1 MVEASTYGSS
11 FMTLE
16 TLDPE
21 RLVAQACET
30 TRLTDFGE
38 DGWQTGF
45 ERLVDALC
53 REAALNEIGIQIAA
67 GEIGSYLC
75 NRLAL
80 TDWHRRH
87 PEVGAVDVA
96 PPIVI
101 VGQGRTG
108 TTILHDLMAQDPAN
122 RVPLT
127 WEVDRPLPPPETA
140 TFETD
145 PRIEEVQAQLDMTE
159 LLIPGFKAMH
169 PLGARLA
176 QECVRITAGDFRSLI
191 FPTQYRVPS
200 YARWLLADADMAHAY
215 RWHRRFLQVLQSRH
229 RATRWVLKSPGHLW
243 CLGDLLAEYPRA
255 LLVQTHRDPLKI
267 IASLGSLIATL
278 RRLASDETSIAE
290 AASEFADYLID
301 GLDRSVAT
309 RENGTVSPDR
319 IVDVQFSAFMA
330 DPLVAVR
337 TIYDRLGLE
346 LTADAEARMRA
357 FLAAHPQEEHGRHRY
372 RFADT
377 GLDPGEWRE
386 RTRRYQ
392 EYFDVP
398 SEP

>member
-1 MVEASTYGSS
+1 
-11 FMTLE
+11 MTLE

-38 DGWQTGF
+38 NGWQTGF

-53 REAALNEIGIQIAA
+53 REAALNEIGIQVAA
-67 GEIGSYLC
+67 GEIGSYLR

-87 PEVGAVDVA
+87 PEAGAVDVA

-108 TTILHDLMAQDPAN
+108 TTILHDLMAQDPVN

-215 RWHRRFLQVLQSRH
+215 RWHRRFLQALQSRH
-229 RATRWVLKSPGHLW
+229 PAARWVLKSPGHLW

-267 IASLGSLIATL
+267 IASLGSLSATL

-290 AASEFADYLID
+290 AASEFADYLVD
-301 GLDRSVAT
+301 GLDRSVAA
-309 RENGTVSPDR
+309 RENGTFSSDR

-330 DPLVAVR
+330 DPLAAVR

>member
-1 MVEASTYGSS
+1 
-11 FMTLE
+11 MTLE

-38 DGWQTGF
+38 NSWQTGF

-53 REAALNEIGIQIAA
+53 REAALNEIGIQVAA
-67 GEIGSYLC
+67 GEIGSYLS

-80 TDWHRRH
+80 TDWHRLH
-87 PEVGAVDVA
+87 PEIGAVDVA

-159 LLIPGFKAMH
+159 LLIPGVKAMD

-215 RWHRRFLQVLQSRH
+215 RWHRRFLQALQSRH
-229 RATRWVLKSPGHLW
+229 PAARWVLKSPGHLW

-255 LLVQTHRDPLKI
+255 LLVD
-267 IASLGSLIATL
+267 
-278 RRLASDETSIAE
+278 
-290 AASEFADYLID
+290 
-301 GLDRSVAT
+301 T
-309 RENGTVSPDR
+309 R
-319 IVDVQFSAFMA
+319 
-330 DPLVAVR
+330 
-337 TIYDRLGLE
+337 
-346 LTADAEARMRA
+346 
-357 FLAAHPQEEHGRHRY
+357 
-372 RFADT
+372 
-377 GLDPGEWRE
+377 
-386 RTRRYQ
+386 
-392 EYFDVP
+392 
-398 SEP
+398 